1 MYKFLNISSAV
12 LLSIVTYVIIAYVI
26 FITSYKLCAKLKLG
40 SGGTGIVYIGSIILI
55 LCVGAIYLVSAH
67 IAKYADTTSTFYD
80 NTAFEYSIKKS
91 LGMSLVV
98 SIAILV
104 LIINS
109 YFTENKIDAPIIQFS
124 SFIASMLAFIYTVVM
139 YERI

>member
-1 MYKFLNISSAV
+1 
-12 LLSIVTYVIIAYVI
+12 
-26 FITSYKLCAKLKLG
+26 
-40 SGGTGIVYIGSIILI
+40 
-55 LCVGAIYLVSAH
+55 
-67 IAKYADTTSTFYD
+67 
-80 NTAFEYSIKKS
+80 
-91 LGMSLVV
+91 MSLVV